1 MGRGARHRP
10 PPFDRL
16 LRMRHGDS
24 FFLEARGRAERAEE
38 TGGLRGTGT
47 QSALASATKAEGD
60 ALTEAEAAAQAE
72 LHQIVEELDSIRRRL
87 VDLHAKLP
95 VSPEETAML
104 VGEVEMDFA
113 TEVRSVIECVL
124 NDNIQPAI
132 RDLAATAS
140 CRPKDRLPEPSED
153 ATPMNGIRVEKQDR
167 SESGR

>member
-24 FFLEARGRAERAEE
+24 FFLETRGRAERAEE
-38 TGGLRGTGT
+38 
-47 QSALASATKAEGD
+47 D

-72 LHQIVEELDSIRRRL
+72 LHQIVEELDSIRARL

-132 RDLAATAS
+132 RDLAAAAS
-140 CRPKDRLPEPSED
+140 CQPKNRLPEPSED

>member
-1 MGRGARHRP
+1 
-10 PPFDRL
+10 
-16 LRMRHGDS
+16 MRSGDP
-24 FFLEARGRAERAEE
+24 FFLETRRRAERAEE
-38 TGGLRGTGT
+38 PGDLRGTGT
-47 QSALASATKAEGD
+47 QSALASATEAEGD
-60 ALTEAEAAAQAE
+60 AVTEAEAGAQME
-72 LHQIVEELDSIRRRL
+72 LHRIVEELDSIRTRL

-132 RDLAATAS
+132 RDLAAAAS
-140 CRPKDRLPEPSED
+140 CQPKNRLPEPSED

-167 SESGR
+167 SKSGR